1 MIVIKEQ
8 MKRGILYGKEKMK
21 LWPKIVLGVL
31 AVVIVLLTI
40 ILMVNNSI
48 INKIVAKQ
56 KENVNRQNYSYT
68 VQSNSSENTMTKI
81 YYKDGTRIYV
91 IQNNDRSAI
100 MWSDSN
106 TKEMIAMVPNTLK
119 ATIEK
124 YDGYDLASIPYL
136 LDEAMSRILKFSSII
151 TSDTVNG
158 EECYKVSSLGQKLW
172 FSKSTGM
179 IVKEMNG
186 TVVKD
191 GKEMGYVSEFK
202 DWKFNQLTDI
212 DVTRP
217 NLIGYEVTN
226 NQ

>member
-1 MIVIKEQ
+1 MEK
-8 MKRGILYGKEKMK
+8 KKMK

-191 GKEMGYVSEFK
+191 GKEMSYVSEFK

-217 NLIGYEVTN
+217 NLIGYE
-226 NQ
+226 

>member
-1 MIVIKEQ
+1 MEK
-8 MKRGILYGKEKMK
+8 KKMK

-40 ILMVNNSI
+40 IVMVNNNI

-119 ATIEK
+119 ATIAK

-191 GKEMGYVSEFK
+191 GKEMSYVSEFK

>member
-1 MIVIKEQ
+1 MEK
-8 MKRGILYGKEKMK
+8 KKMK

-40 ILMVNNSI
+40 IVMVNNSI

-106 TKEMIAMVPNTLK
+106 TKEMIAMVSNTLK

>member
-1 MIVIKEQ
+1 MEK
-8 MKRGILYGKEKMK
+8 KKMK
-21 LWPKIVLGVL
+21 LWSKIVLGVL

-40 ILMVNNSI
+40 IVMVNNSI

-68 VQSNSSENTMTKI
+68 VQSNSSENIMTKI

-119 ATIEK
+119 ATIAK

-191 GKEMGYVSEFK
+191 GKEMSYVSEFK

>member
-1 MIVIKEQ
+1 MEK
-8 MKRGILYGKEKMK
+8 KKMK

-40 ILMVNNSI
+40 IVMVNNSI

-191 GKEMGYVSEFK
+191 GKEMSYVSEFK

-226 NQ
+226 NQLKANN

>member
-1 MIVIKEQ
+1 MEK
-8 MKRGILYGKEKMK
+8 KKMK

-31 AVVIVLLTI
+31 AVVIVLLRI
-40 ILMVNNSI
+40 IVMVNNSI

-191 GKEMGYVSEFK
+191 GKEMSYVSEFK

>member
-1 MIVIKEQ
+1 MEK
-8 MKRGILYGKEKMK
+8 KKMK

-40 ILMVNNSI
+40 IVMVNNSI

-151 TSDTVNG
+151 TSDTVHG

-179 IVKEMNG
+179 IVKKMNG

-191 GKEMGYVSEFK
+191 GKEMSYVSEFK

>member
-1 MIVIKEQ
+1 MEK
-8 MKRGILYGKEKMK
+8 KKMK

-179 IVKEMNG
+179 IVKELNG

-191 GKEMGYVSEFK
+191 GKEMSYVSEFK

>member
-1 MIVIKEQ
+1 MEK
-8 MKRGILYGKEKMK
+8 KKMK

-31 AVVIVLLTI
+31 AVVIVRLTI

-48 INKIVAKQ
+48 INKFVAKQ

>member
-1 MIVIKEQ
+1 MEK
-8 MKRGILYGKEKMK
+8 KKMK

-40 ILMVNNSI
+40 IVMINNSI

-56 KENVNRQNYSYT
+56 QENVNRQNYSYT

-119 ATIEK
+119 ATIAK

>member
-1 MIVIKEQ
+1 M
-8 MKRGILYGKEKMK
+8 EKK
-21 LWPKIVLGVL
+21 KTRLWPKIVLGVL

-40 ILMVNNSI
+40 IVMVNNSI

-100 MWSDSN
+100 MWNNSN
-106 TKEMIAMVPNTLK
+106 TKEMITIVPNLLK
-119 ATIEK
+119 ATVQK
-124 YDGYDLASIPYL
+124 YDSDDSTSIPYL
-136 LDEAMSRILKFSSII
+136 LDASMSRALKLSSII

-158 EECYKVSSLGQKLW
+158 EECYKVSSIGQKLW

>member
-1 MIVIKEQ
+1 MEK
-8 MKRGILYGKEKMK
+8 KKMK

-40 ILMVNNSI
+40 IVMVNNSI

-119 ATIEK
+119 ATIAK

-158 EECYKVSSLGQKLW
+158 EECYKVSSLEQKLW

-191 GKEMGYVSEFK
+191 GKEMSYVSEFK

>member
-1 MIVIKEQ
+1 M
-8 MKRGILYGKEKMK
+8 EKK
-21 LWPKIVLGVL
+21 KTRLWPKIVLGVL

-40 ILMVNNSI
+40 IVMVNNSI

-56 KENVNRQNYSYT
+56 QENVNRQNYSYT

-119 ATIEK
+119 ATIAK
-124 YDGYDLASIPYL
+124 YDGYDLVSIPYL

-217 NLIGYEVTN
+217 NLIGYEITN

>member
-1 MIVIKEQ
+1 MEK
-8 MKRGILYGKEKMK
+8 KKMK

-40 ILMVNNSI
+40 IVMVNNSI

-100 MWSDSN
+100 MWNNSN
-106 TKEMIAMVPNTLK
+106 TKEMITIVPNLLK
-119 ATIEK
+119 ATVQK
-124 YDGYDLASIPYL
+124 YDSDDSTSIPYL
-136 LDEAMSRILKFSSII
+136 LDASMSRALKLSSII

-158 EECYKVSSLGQKLW
+158 EECYKVSSIGQKLW

>member
-1 MIVIKEQ
+1 M
-8 MKRGILYGKEKMK
+8 EKK
-21 LWPKIVLGVL
+21 KTRLWPKIILGVF
-31 AVVIVLLTI
+31 AIVIVLLTI
-40 ILMVNNSI
+40 IVMVNNSI

-91 IQNNDRSAI
+91 IQNNDKSAI
-100 MWSDSN
+100 IWNNSN
-106 TKEMIAMVPNTLK
+106 TKEMITIIPNLLK
-119 ATIEK
+119 ATVQK
-124 YDGYDLASIPYL
+124 YDSDDSTSIPYL
-136 LDEAMSRILKFSSII
+136 LDASMSSALKLSSII

-158 EECYKVSSLGQKLW
+158 EECYKVSSLGRKLW

-217 NLIGYEVTN
+217 NLIGYEITN

>member
-1 MIVIKEQ
+1 MEK
-8 MKRGILYGKEKMK
+8 KKMK

-40 ILMVNNSI
+40 IVMVNNSI

-119 ATIEK
+119 ATIKK

-191 GKEMGYVSEFK
+191 GKEMSYVSEFK

>member
-1 MIVIKEQ
+1 M
-8 MKRGILYGKEKMK
+8 EKK
-21 LWPKIVLGVL
+21 KTRLWPKIILGVF
-31 AVVIVLLTI
+31 AIVIVLLTI
-40 ILMVNNSI
+40 IVMVNNSI

-100 MWSDSN
+100 MWNNSN
-106 TKEMIAMVPNTLK
+106 TKEMITIVPNLLK
-119 ATIEK
+119 ATVQK
-124 YDGYDLASIPYL
+124 YDSDDSTSIPYL
-136 LDEAMSRILKFSSII
+136 LDESMSRALKLSSII

-158 EECYKVSSLGQKLW
+158 EECYKVSSIGQKLW

-186 TVVKD
+186 TGVKD
-191 GKEMGYVSEFK
+191 GKEIGYVSEFK

-217 NLIGYEVTN
+217 NLIGYEITN

>member
-1 MIVIKEQ
+1 MEK
-8 MKRGILYGKEKMK
+8 KKMK

-40 ILMVNNSI
+40 IVMVNNSI

-119 ATIEK
+119 ATITK

-191 GKEMGYVSEFK
+191 GKEMSYVSEFK

-217 NLIGYEVTN
+217 NLIGYEITN

>member
-1 MIVIKEQ
+1 MEK
-8 MKRGILYGKEKMK
+8 KKMK

-40 ILMVNNSI
+40 IVMINNSI

-119 ATIEK
+119 ATIAK

-191 GKEMGYVSEFK
+191 GKEMSYVSEFK

>member
-1 MIVIKEQ
+1 MEK
-8 MKRGILYGKEKMK
+8 KKMK

-119 ATIEK
+119 ATIAK

-158 EECYKVSSLGQKLW
+158 EECYKVSSLGRKLW

>member
-1 MIVIKEQ
+1 MEK
-8 MKRGILYGKEKMK
+8 KKMK

-31 AVVIVLLTI
+31 AVIIVLLTI
-40 ILMVNNSI
+40 IVMVNNSI

-91 IQNNDRSAI
+91 IKNNDRSAI
-100 MWSDSN
+100 IWNNSN
-106 TKEMIAMVPNTLK
+106 TKEMITIVPNLLK
-119 ATIEK
+119 ATVQK
-124 YDGYDLASIPYL
+124 YDSDDSTSIPYL
-136 LDEAMSRILKFSSII
+136 LDASMSRALKLSSII

-158 EECYKVSSLGQKLW
+158 EECYKVSSIGQKLW

-186 TVVKD
+186 TGVKD
-191 GKEMGYVSEFK
+191 GKEIGYVSEFK

-217 NLIGYEVTN
+217 NLIGYEITN

>member
-1 MIVIKEQ
+1 MEK
-8 MKRGILYGKEKMK
+8 KKMK

-56 KENVNRQNYSYT
+56 KENVNRQNNSYT

-191 GKEMGYVSEFK
+191 GKEMSYVSEFK

>member
-1 MIVIKEQ
+1 MEK
-8 MKRGILYGKEKMK
+8 KKMK

-40 ILMVNNSI
+40 IVMVNNSI

-56 KENVNRQNYSYT
+56 QENVNRQNYSYT

-191 GKEMGYVSEFK
+191 GKEMSYVSEFK

>member
-1 MIVIKEQ
+1 M
-8 MKRGILYGKEKMK
+8 EKK
-21 LWPKIVLGVL
+21 KTRLWPKIVLGVL

-40 ILMVNNSI
+40 IVMVNNSI

-191 GKEMGYVSEFK
+191 GKEMSYVSEFK

>member
-1 MIVIKEQ
+1 
-8 MKRGILYGKEKMK
+8 MK

-106 TKEMIAMVPNTLK
+106 TKEMIARVPNTLK

-191 GKEMGYVSEFK
+191 GKEMSYVSEFK

>member
-1 MIVIKEQ
+1 M
-8 MKRGILYGKEKMK
+8 EKK
-21 LWPKIVLGVL
+21 KTRLWPKIVLGVL

-40 ILMVNNSI
+40 IVMVNNSI

-56 KENVNRQNYSYT
+56 QENVNRQNYSYT

-100 MWSDSN
+100 MWNNSN
-106 TKEMIAMVPNTLK
+106 TKEMITIVPNLLK
-119 ATIEK
+119 ATVQK
-124 YDGYDLASIPYL
+124 YDSDDSTSIPYL
-136 LDEAMSRILKFSSII
+136 LDASMSRALKLSSII

-158 EECYKVSSLGQKLW
+158 EECYKVSSIGQKLW

>member
-1 MIVIKEQ
+1 MEK
-8 MKRGILYGKEKMK
+8 KKMK

-40 ILMVNNSI
+40 IVMVNNSI

-191 GKEMGYVSEFK
+191 GKE
-202 DWKFNQLTDI
+202 KFDI
-212 DVTRP
+212 EKLRWC
-217 NLIGYEVTN
+217 LINSYCHFYLMNEN
-226 NQ
+226 NEDYKNKLLILLRNCMEEKI

>member
-1 MIVIKEQ
+1 MEK
-8 MKRGILYGKEKMK
+8 KKMK
-21 LWPKIVLGVL
+21 LWPKIVLGVF

-40 ILMVNNSI
+40 IVMVNNSI

-91 IQNNDRSAI
+91 IKNNDRSAI
-100 MWSDSN
+100 IWNNSN
-106 TKEMIAMVPNTLK
+106 TKEMITIVPNLLK
-119 ATIEK
+119 ATVQK
-124 YDGYDLASIPYL
+124 YDSDDSTSIPYL
-136 LDEAMSRILKFSSII
+136 LDASMSRALKLSSII

-158 EECYKVSSLGQKLW
+158 EECYKVSSIGQKLW

-179 IVKEMNG
+179 IIKEMNG
-186 TVVKD
+186 TGVKD
-191 GKEMGYVSEFK
+191 GKEIGYVSEFK

-217 NLIGYEVTN
+217 NLIGYEITN

>member
-1 MIVIKEQ
+1 M
-8 MKRGILYGKEKMK
+8 EKK
-21 LWPKIVLGVL
+21 KTRLWPKIVLGVL

-40 ILMVNNSI
+40 IVMVNNSI

-56 KENVNRQNYSYT
+56 QENVNRQNYSYT

-119 ATIEK
+119 ATIAK
-124 YDGYDLASIPYL
+124 YDGYDLVSIPYL

>member
-1 MIVIKEQ
+1 MEK
-8 MKRGILYGKEKMK
+8 KKMK
-21 LWPKIVLGVL
+21 LWLKIVLGVL

-40 ILMVNNSI
+40 IVMVNNSI

-56 KENVNRQNYSYT
+56 KENVNMQNYSYT

-119 ATIEK
+119 ATIAK

-191 GKEMGYVSEFK
+191 GKEMSYVSEFK

>member
-1 MIVIKEQ
+1 MEK
-8 MKRGILYGKEKMK
+8 KKMK
-21 LWPKIVLGVL
+21 LWPKIALGVL

-40 ILMVNNSI
+40 IVMVNNSI

-100 MWSDSN
+100 MWNNSN
-106 TKEMIAMVPNTLK
+106 TKEMITIVPNLLK
-119 ATIEK
+119 ATVQK
-124 YDGYDLASIPYL
+124 YDSDDSTSIPYL
-136 LDEAMSRILKFSSII
+136 LDASMSRALKLSSII

-158 EECYKVSSLGQKLW
+158 EECYKVSSIGQKLW

-191 GKEMGYVSEFK
+191 GKEIGYVSEFK

-217 NLIGYEVTN
+217 NLIGYEITN

>member
-1 MIVIKEQ
+1 MEK
-8 MKRGILYGKEKMK
+8 KKMK

-56 KENVNRQNYSYT
+56 KENVNKQNYSYT

-191 GKEMGYVSEFK
+191 GKEMSYVSEFK

>member
-1 MIVIKEQ
+1 MEK
-8 MKRGILYGKEKMK
+8 KKMK

-40 ILMVNNSI
+40 IVMVNNSI

-91 IQNNDRSAI
+91 IQNNDKSAI
-100 MWSDSN
+100 MWNNSN
-106 TKEMIAMVPNTLK
+106 TKEMITIVPNLLK
-119 ATIEK
+119 ATVQK
-124 YDGYDLASIPYL
+124 YDSDDSTSIPYL
-136 LDEAMSRILKFSSII
+136 LDASMSRALKLSSII

>member
-1 MIVIKEQ
+1 MEK
-8 MKRGILYGKEKMK
+8 KKMK
-21 LWPKIVLGVL
+21 LWPKIVLGVF

-40 ILMVNNSI
+40 IVMVNNSI

-91 IQNNDRSAI
+91 IQNNDKSAI
-100 MWSDSN
+100 IWNNSN
-106 TKEMIAMVPNTLK
+106 TKEMITIVPNLLK
-119 ATIEK
+119 ATVQK
-124 YDGYDLASIPYL
+124 YDSDDSTSIPYL
-136 LDEAMSRILKFSSII
+136 LDASMSRALKLSSII

-158 EECYKVSSLGQKLW
+158 EECYKVSSIGQKLW

-186 TVVKD
+186 TGVKD
-191 GKEMGYVSEFK
+191 GKEIGYVSEFK

-217 NLIGYEVTN
+217 NLIGYEITN
-226 NQ
+226 NK